1 MYTCIH
7 TYIYIYMTIIYTY
20 IHINPLYVLKL
31 IMAILKN
38 KAACFKSETSLFNE
52 VKNFL
57 T

>member
-1 MYTCIH
+1 
-7 TYIYIYMTIIYTY
+7 MTIIYIYIY
-20 IHINPLYVLKL
+20 IHINPLHVLKL
-31 IMAILKN
+31 IMVILKN